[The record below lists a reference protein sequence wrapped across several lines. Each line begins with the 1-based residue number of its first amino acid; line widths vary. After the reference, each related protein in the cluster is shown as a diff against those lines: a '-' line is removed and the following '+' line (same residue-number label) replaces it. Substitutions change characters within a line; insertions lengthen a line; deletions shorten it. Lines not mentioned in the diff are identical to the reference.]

1 MFDQNEVRNIFD
13 ICGSVIISSLG
24 CYDDL
29 VIVLEYNSCIMHLK
43 IVAVEKTNSSSSAY
57 SDSCF
62 ILVQV
67 RPHIDI
73 VVQ

>member
-13 ICGSVIISSLG
+13 ICGSVMISSLG

-43 IVAVEKTNSSSSAY
+43 IVAVEKTNRQTVPLLLILIHASSWY
-57 SDSCF
+57 
-62 ILVQV
+62 
-67 RPHIDI
+67 R
-73 VVQ
+73 

>member
-1 MFDQNEVRNIFD
+1 MFDQNNFRNIFD

-67 RPHIDI
+67 RPCIDT

>member
-13 ICGSVIISSLG
+13 ICGSSLG

-43 IVAVEKTNSSSSAY
+43 IVAVEKINSSSSAY